1 MKITKK
7 QYIAKKWFIK
17 LQNII
22 CKNIE
27 EIEETAASVIKI
39 HEIFKKNV

>member
-7 QYIAKKWFIK
+7 QNITKKWFKK

-27 EIEETAASVIKI
+27 EIE
-39 HEIFKKNV
+39 KKY